1 MITPR
6 GVALS
11 SILVVALTRAA
22 PAADPPGPLPVAS
35 APDAA
40 ALNRLS
46 ARLAPVDLTVDVQ
59 SLPANERAA
68 LVELLAAAKIMDG
81 LFLRQAWAGNDAVL
95 LDLVRDRSPLGQA
108 RLHAFL
114 QNKGPWL
121 RLDGDRPLLGGIG
134 PKPPQANFYPA
145 DATKAD
151 VEGWMHALPAPAR
164 TSAEGFFTTI
174 RRAPDGKLQTVPYS
188 LEYQGELERAAAHL
202 RDAARLTQQPT
213 LRAFLEARAASFR
226 SNDYYDSDV
235 AWMKLDA
242 SIEPT
247 IGPYET
253 YEDGWFGAKAAFE
266 AFICVRDDAETAK
279 LAKLAGELQEIEN
292 NLPIDAK
299 LRNPKLGAAAPIRV
313 VNQLLAAGDAN
324 KAVTTA
330 AFNLPNDE
338 RIIKQVGSKR
348 TMLKNVQRAKF
359 DKVLIP
365 ISRIALAPRDRS
377 AVSFDA
383 FFTHILM
390 HELMHGLGPHE
401 TTTPAGK
408 ATTVRAALQQSYGAL
423 EEAKAD
429 IAGLFAL
436 QHLIDKGVL
445 DRALERSVY
454 VTFLA
459 SAFRTLRFGG
469 DAHAV
474 GMALQLNALLDTGA
488 VQVAKDGTFAVDPAK
503 IKDAVRALTAQIMNV
518 QAAGDGAKAA
528 ELLRARGVIRP
539 EVKTVLDRLTK
550 VPIDIEARFVTAE
563 KLLAGGAHP

>member
-1 MITPR
+1 
-6 GVALS
+6 
-11 SILVVALTRAA
+11 
-22 PAADPPGPLPVAS
+22 
-35 APDAA
+35 
-40 ALNRLS
+40 
-46 ARLAPVDLTVDVQ
+46 
-59 SLPANERAA
+59 
-68 LVELLAAAKIMDG
+68 
-81 LFLRQAWAGNDAVL
+81 
-95 LDLVRDRSPLGQA
+95 
-108 RLHAFL
+108 
-114 QNKGPWL
+114 
-121 RLDGDRPLLGGIG
+121 
-134 PKPPQANFYPA
+134 
-145 DATKAD
+145 
-151 VEGWMHALPAPAR
+151 
-164 TSAEGFFTTI
+164 
-174 RRAPDGKLQTVPYS
+174 
-188 LEYQGELERAAAHL
+188 
-202 RDAARLTQQPT
+202 
-213 LRAFLEARAASFR
+213 
-226 SNDYYDSDV
+226 
-235 AWMKLDA
+235 MKLDA

-253 YEDGWFGAKAAFE
+253 YEDAWFGAKAAFE

-292 NLPIDAK
+292 NLPIDVK

-359 DKVLIP
+359 EKVLLP

-401 TTTPAGK
+401 TVGAGGKSTTI
-408 ATTVRAALQQSYGAL
+408 RSALQQSYGAL

-436 QHLIDKGVL
+436 QYLIDKGVL

-459 SAFRTLRFGG
+459 SSFRTLRFGG

-474 GMALQLNALLDTGA
+474 GMALQLNALLDAGA
-488 VQVAKDGTFAVDPAK
+488 VRVAKDGTFSVDPAK
-503 IKDAVRALTAQIMNV
+503 IKDAVRALTGEIMNV

-528 ELLRARGVIRP
+528 ELLRARGTIRP
-539 EVKTVLDRLTK
+539 EVKAVLDRLSK
-550 VPIDIEARFVTAE
+550 VPVDIEPRFVTAD
-563 KLLAGGAHP
+563 KLLATGTRP